1 MIVKI
6 SFVFSFVA
14 LVRLFTAYVM
24 DINFD
29 ILAANI
35 SMFTDNT
42 EKTIRFIGMILCMI
56 KIINENA
63 FII

>member
-42 EKTIRFIGMILCMI
+42 EKNYSIYWHDSVYD
-56 KIINENA
+56 
-63 FII
+63 